1 MKIIMII
8 ASVFVFTSTFFC
20 KSLSSK
26 TISKEVEVV
35 NIQDAQWE
43 LVKEQNGIEIFFK
56 TIAKDGVFQ
65 LRVKFVNTKNEAVSF
80 NWSLMKNS
88 DSVFEETQGDINPK
102 GSVEKAE
109 NLLIPFNPS
118 DSYSDFLITLKI
130 K

>member
-1 MKIIMII
+1 MII